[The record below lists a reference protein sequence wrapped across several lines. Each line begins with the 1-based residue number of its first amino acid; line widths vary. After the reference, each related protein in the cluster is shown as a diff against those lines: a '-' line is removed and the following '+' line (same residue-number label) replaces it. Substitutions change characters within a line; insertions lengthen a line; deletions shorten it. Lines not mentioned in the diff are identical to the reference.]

1 MIDHLFTHTASR
13 IRSIEEMEISR
24 LASHC
29 DPLNSEGWT
38 TSECHG
44 CLAIEVLKGSQ
55 RELAEKLYGM
65 GYMIYH
71 GNLLCRKCLAR

>member
-1 MIDHLFTHTASR
+1 MFSHLHDNTASR

-55 RELAEKLYGM
+55 RELAEKLYGT

-71 GNLLCRKCLAR
+71 GNLLCDSCLRK